1 MKSVIRILIAGS
13 AALVLTLLASP
24 AQAASCQVRTVTT
37 WNCQTVKLIGNSW
50 TANGTGKASTT
61 KDGFC
66 WNPFNT
72 LKVMV
77 TDGSSISDN
86 SLISASYIATT
97 ISTWRTVTGTHGL
110 DGSSFES

>member
-1 MKSVIRILIAGS
+1 MKNFIRVLIAG
-13 AALVLTLLASP
+13 AAVLVLTFLSSP

-37 WNCQTVKLIGNSW
+37 WNCGTIKLVGNSW
-50 TANGTGKASTT
+50 TASGTGKASTA
-61 KDGFC
+61 KDGWC
-66 WNPFNT
+66 WNPYNT

-97 ISTWRTVTGTHGL
+97 ISTWRTVTGTHGV